1 MNPISSEK
9 SSTFYSYRWLALAV
23 ILLPTLLISLNT
35 YMIQIALPAIQN
47 DLHISFSHAQLIFS
61 GYSVG
66 LATALIIGGKLGDI
80 YGRKKILWIGV
91 LFFTLTAFLG
101 GILSSPLLLVGIRF
115 VQGLAAALIQP
126 QVLSTIQEIFPPREK
141 NLAFGLYGAV
151 IGVAFTFGLI
161 LGGLLVHWNLFN
173 GGWRT
178 VFFFNVPIGMLV
190 LLLLPFI
197 PESTD
202 KKSNHIDW
210 MGSILLM
217 VSIFLLIYPLSEVQQ
232 QGWQTWIF
240 SCLLL
245 SFVVLILFIYLER
258 FKQKLQ
264 QSPLVDLSLFKHRP
278 FVFGI
283 CSVLS
288 IYLSMFAF
296 FFILS
301 YFLQYGLKYDTGET
315 SLVFL
320 PIGIGFFLT
329 SIVSSKIINKYGFIV
344 LKMGALCMSMC
355 TFLLVFFLWMKQY
368 NLLSTDAII
377 LLFIYGLGLGLATT
391 PLANAIL
398 GNIPKIHMGVAAGL
412 FTTFM
417 YLANSLAVAGISIVF
432 SYYIGTSLESA
443 SFLNYIH
450 AFTVS
455 LIVIGLFS
463 MIAYIIL
470 SLYHKLILK
479 IKIKQH

>member
-1 MNPISSEK
+1 MP
-9 SSTFYSYRWLALAV
+9 
-23 ILLPTLLISLNT
+23 
-35 YMIQIALPAIQN
+35 
-47 DLHISFSHAQLIFS
+47 
-61 GYSVG
+61 
-66 LATALIIGGKLGDI
+66 
-80 YGRKKILWIGV
+80 
-91 LFFTLTAFLG
+91 
-101 GILSSPLLLVGIRF
+101 
-115 VQGLAAALIQP
+115 
-126 QVLSTIQEIFPPREK
+126 
-141 NLAFGLYGAV
+141 
-151 IGVAFTFGLI
+151 
-161 LGGLLVHWNLFN
+161 
-173 GGWRT
+173 
-178 VFFFNVPIGMLV
+178 V

-301 YFLQYGLKYDTGET
+301 YFLQYGLTYDTGET

-320 PIGIGFFLT
+320 PIGIGFFN
-329 SIVSSKIINKYGFIV
+329 VH
-344 LKMGALCMSMC
+344 C
-355 TFLLVFFLWMKQY
+355 FFK
-368 NLLSTDAII
+368 
-377 LLFIYGLGLGLATT
+377 
-391 PLANAIL
+391 
-398 GNIPKIHMGVAAGL
+398 
-412 FTTFM
+412 
-417 YLANSLAVAGISIVF
+417 
-432 SYYIGTSLESA
+432 
-443 SFLNYIH
+443 NY
-450 AFTVS
+450 
-455 LIVIGLFS
+455 
-463 MIAYIIL
+463 
-470 SLYHKLILK
+470 
-479 IKIKQH
+479 

>member
-9 SSTFYSYRWLALAV
+9 SSMLYSYRWLALAV

-66 LATALIIGGKLGDI
+66 LATALIIGGTLGDI

-126 QVLSTIQEIFPPREK
+126 QVLSIIQEIFPPREK

-161 LGGLLVHWNLFN
+161 LGGLLVHWNIFN

-178 VFFFNVPIGMLV
+178 VFFFNVPIGILV
-190 LLLLPFI
+190 LLLLPII

-217 VSIFLLIYPLSEVQQ
+217 VSIFLLIYPLSQVQK

-240 SCLLL
+240 ICILL

-278 FVFGI
+278 FLFGI

-301 YFLQYGLKYDTGET
+301 
-315 SLVFL
+315 
-320 PIGIGFFLT
+320 
-329 SIVSSKIINKYGFIV
+329 
-344 LKMGALCMSMC
+344 
-355 TFLLVFFLWMKQY
+355 
-368 NLLSTDAII
+368 
-377 LLFIYGLGLGLATT
+377 
-391 PLANAIL
+391 
-398 GNIPKIHMGVAAGL
+398 
-412 FTTFM
+412 
-417 YLANSLAVAGISIVF
+417 
-432 SYYIGTSLESA
+432 
-443 SFLNYIH
+443 
-450 AFTVS
+450 
-455 LIVIGLFS
+455 
-463 MIAYIIL
+463 
-470 SLYHKLILK
+470 
-479 IKIKQH
+479 